1 MAALNDLGPTVLT
14 AGIVVVSALLL
25 SIAYP
30 DRYVTTRSRPDL
42 IGPKGAPIVGNL
54 LQVIP
59 RHRRMLGWFK
69 QLNENYGPVATFTLP
84 PWGRGILINRPEWL
98 LYVKQA
104 DIQKYSRGPVARAL
118 FKEFPG
124 GKTPV
129 ASEGA
134 GWRLARKSMYPIFTV
149 KSFTEHVSSAMNTIV
164 PTARSFLL
172 NASKKNI
179 PVDWND
185 LAGRIA
191 LSIFSHSAFTHDTG
205 TLTSDP
211 SIQGS
216 DDLRNA
222 LLALNLISARRLFNP
237 FWQWTEYIT
246 GDRFRFN
253 RARSY
258 IRNIVLHMIEAR
270 RAEIRDVPAGE
281 RHADFLTALLEDP
294 TFDDPILIRDTLV
307 TLLFAG
313 RDNTQNVLAWG
324 LHALM
329 GAPQWMDRMREEVTR
344 NGSGNHE
351 LQYADLSRYPVH
363 LAVFYETVR
372 LWPGLPK
379 NARLALCDDVLP
391 ALPEHGIAAVK
402 IEKGDYIFWSDHN
415 MMRDEAVWGPNSN
428 TFDPSRHLTPDGS
441 FVRPAQPRFNGFGAG
456 PRLCPAAQLATYEFV
471 ATMAGILP
479 FFDLEPSK
487 VPGLYDEPSMNESF
501 TSSLA
506 GPLWIDIRMRKGM
519 D

>member
-1 MAALNDLGPTVLT
+1 MAALNDFSPTALT
-14 AGIVVVSALLL
+14 AGIVLFSALFL

-30 DRYVTTRSRPDL
+30 DRYVTTCPRSDL
-42 IGPKGAPIVGNL
+42 VGPKGVPIVGNL
-54 LQVIP
+54 FQVIP
-59 RHRRMLGWFK
+59 RHRHMLGWFK
-69 QLNENYGPVATFTLP
+69 QLNDTYGPVSTFTLP

-104 DIQKYSRGPVARAL
+104 DMQKYSRGPVARAL
-118 FKEFPG
+118 FTEFPG
-124 GKTPV
+124 AKTPV

-149 KSFTEHVSSAMNTIV
+149 KSFTEHVSSAMDTIV
-164 PTARSFLL
+164 PTARTFLL

-179 PVDWND
+179 TVDWND

-191 LSIFSHSAFTHDTG
+191 LSIFSHSAFTLDTG
-205 TLTSDP
+205 ALTTDP

-216 DDLRNA
+216 DDMRDA
-222 LLALNLISARRLFNP
+222 LLSLNLISARRLFNP
-237 FWQWTEYIT
+237 FWHWIEYVT

-258 IRNIVLHMIEAR
+258 IRNVVLQMVEAR
-270 RAEIRDVPAGE
+270 RAEIRDIPTGE
-281 RHADFLTALLEDP
+281 RPNDFLTALLEDP
-294 TFDDPILIRDTLV
+294 AFDDPVQIRDTLV

-329 GAPQWMDRMREEVTR
+329 SAPEWIERLRAEATNNAAED
-344 NGSGNHE
+344 HE
-351 LQYADLSRYPVH
+351 LRYSDLSRYPVH

-391 ALPEHGIAAVK
+391 ALPEHGIPAVK
-402 IEKGDYIFWSDHN
+402 IEKGDYVFWSDYN
-415 MMRDEAVWGPNSN
+415 IMRDEAVWGVNSN
-428 TFDPSRHLTPDGS
+428 TFDPSRHLASDGS
-441 FVRPAQPRFNGFGAG
+441 FIRPAQPKFNGFGAG

-479 FFDLEPSK
+479 FFDFEPSK
-487 VPGLYDEPSMNESF
+487 APGLYEEPSMNESF

-506 GPLWIDIRMRKGM
+506 GPLWVDVRVRKGM